1 MHTRPIGSPPS
12 LNPLPSLQQRQNPN
26 PTATINQ
33 PQPSPIDP
41 TKTHTAHNTSELF
54 LRLAISK
61 QQNIS
66 LPQNEYPEEL
76 RTKSGTKCSTR
87 KTIDKTAKTVFKELR
102 AQENTTSLNAQ
113 SPQIETLLNMIKG
126 HEILRDPS
134 TIKESKNNQTK
145 AERLAKKFTIPG
157 GSYEKFFQG
166 KVLFDQNELGNEPHV
181 MYAKATLNFI
191 YAHLDN
197 DADRTAFKQ
206 IKAAFT
212 KDLLSQVTATE
223 TVIQPIFSGPPL
235 PPVAVSTQASAKDA
249 VAEALRDTWDTD
261 ADTQVWDDHLFQSL
275 TDKHV
280 GVLLTPPNAEAGL
293 FDINHAHSHPDNW
306 AGTPFRAPHREVR
319 EEAGLFDS
327 IYPPHAD
334 RIPSSD
340 RADTPLS
347 ETDTEN
353 SKELDTIEYIRPD
366 NSHATRVPRETPYGT
381 PLFDDISA
389 EEDDL
394 FVSLDEAPA
403 RNPDT
408 KDKVDTPILNAVFKR
423 KRTSQRKMPRQPQAP
438 CVQDI

>member
-1 MHTRPIGSPPS
+1 VGPS
-12 LNPLPSLQQRQNPN
+12 AAQL
-26 PTATINQ
+26 
-33 PQPSPIDP
+33 
-41 TKTHTAHNTSELF
+41 
-54 LRLAISK
+54 
-61 QQNIS
+61 
-66 LPQNEYPEEL
+66 
-76 RTKSGTKCSTR
+76 

-102 AQENTTSLNAQ
+102 AHENTTSLNAQ

-126 HEILRDPS
+126 HKILRDPS

-157 GSYEKFFQG
+157 GNYQKFFQG

-181 MYAKATLNFI
+181 MYTKATLNFI

-206 IKAAFT
+206 IKADFT
-212 KDLLSQVTATE
+212 KDILSKVTATE

-235 PPVAVSTQASAKDA
+235 PPVTVSKQTSAKNA

-261 ADTQVWDDHLFQSL
+261 TDTQAWDDHLFQSV
-275 TDKHV
+275 TDKLV

-293 FDINHAHSHPDNW
+293 FDINHAHDHPDNW
-306 AGTPFRAPHREVR
+306 AGTPFGTPHREVR

-353 SKELDTIEYIRPD
+353 SNELDTIEYIRTD
-366 NSHATRVPRETPYGT
+366 NSHATRVPRERTYGT

-408 KDKVDTPILNAVFKR
+408 KDKVDTPILNSVFKR
-423 KRTSQRKMPRQPQAP
+423 NPKSRTKMLRQPQAP
-438 CVQDI
+438 CVYDI